1 MKTNERNRSSYLDI
15 KVNWQDHKISMN
27 SIFRETEGKMV
38 KINERIMNFNWELE
52 FILFLK
58 NQIEVIELKN
68 TIPEIMNSLSDMKD
82 STNFLTVIQTQKIKD
97 IDLKSHQ

>member
-1 MKTNERNRSSYLDI
+1 MINT
-15 KVNWQDHKISMN
+15 
-27 SIFRETEGKMV
+27 FRETEGKMV

-68 TIPEIMNSLSDMKD
+68 TIPEIMNSMSDMKD
-82 STNFLTVIQTQKIKD
+82 STNFLTATQTQKIKG
-97 IDLKSHQ
+97 IDLKAHQ

>member
-1 MKTNERNRSSYLDI
+1 
-15 KVNWQDHKISMN
+15 MN

>member
-1 MKTNERNRSSYLDI
+1 
-15 KVNWQDHKISMN
+15 MN

-68 TIPEIMNSLSDMKD
+68 TVPEIMNSLSDMKD

>member
-1 MKTNERNRSSYLDI
+1 
-15 KVNWQDHKISMN
+15 MN

-68 TIPEIMNSLSDMKD
+68 TVPEIMNSLSDIKD